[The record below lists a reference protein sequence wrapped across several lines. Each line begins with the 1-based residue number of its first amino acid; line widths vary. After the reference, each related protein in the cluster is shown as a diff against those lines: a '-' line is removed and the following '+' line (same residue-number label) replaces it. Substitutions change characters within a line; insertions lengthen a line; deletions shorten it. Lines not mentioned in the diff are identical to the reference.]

1 MLRTDVDAILVEVLR
16 DRRLLAHPFYR
27 RWEAGTL
34 ERSELASYAAQYRY
48 FEAALPD
55 VLEQVVQ
62 RIDDPTARDLI
73 QANLDDER
81 GVPAPHLALFEDFAR
96 AVGAPSSADAT
107 SATAALVNLYASVA
121 TESPVTALAAL
132 AAYEVQASEIAASKA
147 EGLRARYCVSEAG
160 ANFWDVHSGVDETH
174 GTWMVEALA
183 GLASNA
189 DEVRD
194 AADAAAAAWWA
205 FLDEREAA
213 APVALAC

>member
-1 MLRTDVDAILVEVLR
+1 MSS
-16 DRRLLAHPFYR
+16 RRSSVGSTIR
-27 RWEAGTL
+27 R
-34 ERSELASYAAQYRY
+34 
-48 FEAALPD
+48 
-55 VLEQVVQ
+55 Q
-62 RIDDPTARDLI
+62 RHLI

-81 GVPAPHLALFEDFAR
+81 GVPAPHLELFEDFAQ

-107 SATAALVNLYASVA
+107 PATTALVNLYRSVA

-147 EGLRARYCVSEAG
+147 DGLRTRYGVTDAG

-189 DEVRD
+189 EEIRT
-194 AADAAAAAWWA
+194 AADQAATAWWA